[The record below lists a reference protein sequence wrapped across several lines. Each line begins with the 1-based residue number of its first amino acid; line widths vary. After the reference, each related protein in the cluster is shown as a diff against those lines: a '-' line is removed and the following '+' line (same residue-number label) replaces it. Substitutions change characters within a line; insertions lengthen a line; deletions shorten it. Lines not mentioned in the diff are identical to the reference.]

1 MANVQKAFRPKA
13 RIMELLGEQ
22 LIKNHT
28 LALFELIKNSYDA
41 DASYVKLSLNNI
53 NTENASIEVVDDGIG
68 MDLKTVLDIWMEP
81 AHGHKSIFRERGQR
95 TAKGRLP
102 VGEKGVGRFA
112 VHRLGKKILMSTRAI
127 DEEVV
132 TVEIDWDKFSKS
144 EYLDEAYI
152 SIETSPPEIKKSK
165 KTGTKIVISDLK
177 QEWKRGDVR
186 RLYRAVSSM
195 TSANLFKKEN
205 NNDSFIV
212 EFNLNP
218 ESKWLDDLFD
228 PELVISQA
236 LFEFNFK
243 VDDNGLTYSYNFNP
257 YPALIADYSGLI
269 EPRTVEVH
277 LDNPEFFRFSPTIN
291 EKSRKKKNRDER
303 FSLIECGIGP
313 IEGKILGFDLDR
325 VLYNRYLKDETGGLS
340 EYLKA
345 QGGLKVYRDNLRVY
359 NYGEPGDD
367 WLGLDHRR
375 IQNPTKRMGNQQ
387 LLGEIHLELD
397 KSLALK
403 EKTNR
408 EGFVEN
414 NAYNEFIHALLSVM
428 AQFEAERNKDKRILK
443 KAIETKP
450 GGDFRGSD
458 KRKSTEELLDEL
470 KQEVISDKNTSPK
483 VETLVS
489 QVIVSFKETRDAML
503 SSAGAG
509 LGLTTVFHELERGI
523 RNLHMA
529 IMEGVDNKRLES
541 ISEEL
546 VSLLQG
552 AMYMVSKK
560 EKEKISASKLLTQCV
575 NTQLRRFKRHNI
587 KFLPGFN
594 NSANLDF
601 DITGV
606 RRMFTS
612 AIVNII
618 DNAIYWMDSD
628 SEDER
633 YLWIGLS
640 SEFEGPAIIIAD
652 NGPGFIDS
660 GDELIQPFFTRK
672 PAGMGIGLYYADMV
686 MKAHSGRLLFPETH
700 TIELPKVTNGA
711 CLALVFNKDSK

>member
-1 MANVQKAFRPKA
+1 MAIVKKAFRPKA

-41 DASYVKLSLNNI
+41 DASYVKLTLNNI
-53 NTENASIEVVDDGIG
+53 NTDGASIEVVDDGVG
-68 MDLKTVLDIWMEP
+68 MDLDTVVNIWMEP
-81 AHGHKSIFRERGQR
+81 AHGHKSLFRESGKR
-95 TAKGRLP
+95 TNKGRLP

-112 VHRLGKKILMSTRAI
+112 VHRLGKKISMSTRAY
-127 DEEVV
+127 DQDVV

-144 EYLDEAYI
+144 EYLDEAFI
-152 SIETSPPEIKKSK
+152 AIETRPSK
-165 KTGTKIVISDLK
+165 ASKPDKTGTKIVITELK
-177 QEWKRGDVR
+177 QDWKRGDIR

-195 TSANLFKKEN
+195 TSANLLAREN
-205 NNDSFIV
+205 NSDNFVV

-228 PELVISQA
+228 PDLVFSQA
-236 LFEFNFK
+236 LFEFDFK
-243 VDDNGLTYSYNFNP
+243 LDDNGLTYKYKYQP
-257 YPALIADYSGLI
+257 YPALVSDYKGVI
-269 EPRTVEVH
+269 EPRCVDVKLESP
-277 LDNPEFFRFSPTIN
+277 DFFKFVPSNN
-291 EKSRKKKNRDER
+291 ERSKKRKARSER
-303 FSLIECGIGP
+303 FSLVKNGIGP
-313 IEGKILGFDLDR
+313 ITGKILGFDLDR
-325 VLYNRYLKDETGGLS
+325 VLYDRYLKDESGGLS

-359 NYGEPGDD
+359 NYGEQGDD

-375 IQNPTKRMGNQQ
+375 IQSPTKRMGNQQ
-387 LLGEIHLELD
+387 LLGEIHLDLD
-397 KSLALK
+397 KSSALK

-414 NAYNEFIHALLSVM
+414 EAYGEFVHAMLSVM

-443 KAIETKP
+443 SAIETKP
-450 GGDFRGSD
+450 GGDFRGSE
-458 KRKSTEELLDEL
+458 KQKSTEELLDEL
-470 KQEVISDKNTSPK
+470 KQEVIAEKNISPK
-483 VETLVS
+483 VGNLVN
-489 QVIVSFKETRDAML
+489 QVIKSFKETRDAML

-529 IMEGVDNKRLES
+529 IRDGVDSKRLEI

-560 EKEKISASKLLTQCV
+560 EKEVISASKLINQCV
-575 NTQLRRFKRHNI
+575 NTQQRRFKRHNI
-587 KFLPGFN
+587 KFLPGFE
-594 NSANLDF
+594 NSTLHDF

-618 DNAIYWMDSD
+618 DNAIYWMDGEKD
-628 SEDER
+628 DDR

-652 NGPGFIDS
+652 NGPGFIDG

-686 MKAHSGRLLFPETH
+686 MKAHSGRLVFPNANS
-700 TIELPKVTNGA
+700 IDVPVVTKGA
-711 CLALVFNKDSK
+711 CIALVFDKDK

>member
-1 MANVQKAFRPKA
+1 MAIVKKAFRPKA

-41 DASYVKLSLNNI
+41 DASYVKLTLNNI
-53 NTENASIEVVDDGIG
+53 NSGNASIEVVDDGSG
-68 MDLKTVLDIWMEP
+68 MDLDTVVNIWMEP
-81 AHGHKSIFRERGQR
+81 AHGHKSVFRESGKR
-95 TAKGRLP
+95 TNKGRLP

-112 VHRLGKKILMSTRAI
+112 VHRLGKKISMSTRAY
-127 DEEVV
+127 DQDVV
-132 TVEIDWDKFSKS
+132 TVDIDWDKFSKS

-152 SIETSPPEIKKSK
+152 SIETRPSKASKPET
-165 KTGTKIVISDLK
+165 TGTRIVITELK
-177 QEWKRGDVR
+177 QDWKRGDIR

-195 TSANLFKKEN
+195 TSANLLVREN
-205 NNDSFIV
+205 NSDSFVV
-212 EFNLNP
+212 EFNMYP

-236 LFEFNFK
+236 LFEFDFK
-243 VDDNGLTYSYNFNP
+243 LDDEGLTYKYNYQP
-257 YPALIADYSGLI
+257 YPALISDYKGVI
-269 EPRTVEVH
+269 EPRSTDVKLESP
-277 LDNPEFFRFSPTIN
+277 DFFKYIPSSN
-291 EKSRKKKNRDER
+291 ERSKKRKTRDER
-303 FSLIECGIGP
+303 FSLVKSGIGP
-313 IEGKILGFDLDR
+313 IAGKILGFDLDR
-325 VLYNRYLKDETGGLS
+325 ILYDRYLKDESGGLS

-375 IQNPTKRMGNQQ
+375 IQSPTKRMGNQQ

-397 KSLALK
+397 KSSALK

-414 NAYNEFIHALLSVM
+414 EAYGEFVHAMLSVM

-443 KAIETKP
+443 AAIETKP
-450 GGDFRGSD
+450 GGDFHGSE

-470 KQEVISDKNTSPK
+470 KQEVIAEKNISPK
-483 VETLVS
+483 VGSLVN
-489 QVIVSFKETRDAML
+489 QVISSFKETRDAML

-529 IMEGVDNKRLES
+529 IRDGVDNKRLES

-560 EKEKISASKLLTQCV
+560 DKEIIPASKLIRQCV

-587 KFLPGFN
+587 NFLPGFE
-594 NSANLDF
+594 NSTLLDF
-601 DITGV
+601 EITGV

-618 DNAIYWMDSD
+618 DNAIYWMDGESD
-628 SEDER
+628 EDR

-640 SEFEGPAIIIAD
+640 SDFEGPAIIIAD

-686 MKAHSGRLLFPETH
+686 MKAHSGRLVFPNVS
-700 TIELPKVTNGA
+700 TIDIPVVTKGA
-711 CLALVFNKDSK
+711 CIVLVFDKDK

>member
-1 MANVQKAFRPKA
+1 MAIVKKAFRPKA

-53 NTENASIEVVDDGIG
+53 NTEHASIEIEDDGLG
-68 MDLKTVLDIWMEP
+68 MNLDTVINIWMEP
-81 AHGHKSIFRERGQR
+81 AHGHKSVFRENGKR
-95 TAKGRLP
+95 TGKGRLP

-112 VHRLGKKILMSTRAI
+112 VHRLGKKISMSTRAYKE
-127 DEEVV
+127 DEV
-132 TVEIDWDKFSKS
+132 TVKIDWDNFSKS

-152 SIETSPPEIKKSK
+152 SIETHPVKEKNNE
-165 KTGTKIVISDLK
+165 TGTKIVITDLK
-177 QEWKRGDVR
+177 QDWKRGDIR
-186 RLYRAVSSM
+186 RLYRSVSSM
-195 TSANLFKKEN
+195 TSTNLLKKDN
-205 NNDSFIV
+205 NSDSFIV

-218 ESKWLDDLFD
+218 KSEWLDDLFD
-228 PELVISQA
+228 PDLVISQA

-243 VDDNGLTYSYNFNP
+243 LNENGLSYIYKYKP
-257 YPALIADYSGLI
+257 YPALISDYKNLIIPRDTEIHLEYLDFFKFYPSGND
-269 EPRTVEVH
+269 R
-277 LDNPEFFRFSPTIN
+277 
-291 EKSRKKKNRDER
+291 SRKKKIRDER
-303 FSLIECGIGP
+303 ISLNECGIGP

-325 VLYNRYLKDETGGLS
+325 ILYDRYLKDEAGGLS

-387 LLGEIHLELD
+387 LLGEVHLNLD
-397 KSLALK
+397 KSSGLK

-414 NAYNEFIHALLSVM
+414 EAYFEFIHAMLSVM

-443 KAIETKP
+443 SAIDTKP
-450 GGDFRGSD
+450 GGDFNGPE

-470 KQEVISDKNTSPK
+470 KQEVLSEKNISPK
-483 VETLVS
+483 VEKLVN

-523 RNLHMA
+523 RNLHVA
-529 IMEGVDNKRLES
+529 IKDGVDNKKLES

-552 AMYMVSKK
+552 TMYLVSNK
-560 EKEKISASKLLTQCV
+560 EKEKISASKLLSQCIK
-575 NTQLRRFKRHNI
+575 TQLRRFSRHNI
-587 KFLPGFN
+587 KLLPGYE
-594 NSANLDF
+594 NSTLLDF
-601 DITGV
+601 EINGV

-618 DNAIYWMDSD
+618 DNAIYWMDGK
-628 SEDER
+628 SEETR
-633 YLWIGLS
+633 YLWIGFS
-640 SEFEGPAIIIAD
+640 SDFEGPAIVIAD
-652 NGPGFIDS
+652 NGPGFID
-660 GDELIQPFFTRK
+660 GGEELIQPFFTRK

-686 MKAHSGRLLFPETH
+686 MKAHSGRLVFPNTK
-700 TIELPKVTNGA
+700 TIDLPSATGGA
-711 CLALVFNKDSK
+711 CIALVFNKDKK